1 MSHHDYLRP
10 YQTRLY
16 DGLLREARAGHKAIL
31 AVLPTGGGKTVV
43 ATALMDNARAKGRS
57 AWFVCHRDFLIAQ
70 TAGTMKQ
77 FGLGHGYIA
86 AGYPEGIV
94 DMMCVSVD
102 TLRSRLHRTTI
113 RPDLMIW
120 DEAHHSRAES
130 WQRVWAWAGPGV
142 THIGLTATPARL
154 DGRGL
159 GPVDGKAG
167 GFTAMVE
174 GPTTE
179 ELMRLGMLS
188 GYRAFAPGKLDLSG
202 VRTVGGDYDAH
213 QLSAVVERS
222 VIVGDVIEHYRS
234 KANGLKAVYFAV
246 NVSFSM
252 RLAKAFTAAGIPAVH
267 IDGNTPALERVKA
280 ARDLAMGRVKVL
292 TNCAILG
299 EGFDLAAVA
308 GMDCNIEAV
317 GLVRPTMS
325 LALHLQQIGRA
336 LRPKAGKAI
345 ILDHAGNVA
354 RHGLP
359 DDERHWSLDGRKKG
373 APKKTTVKTCQIC
386 LGVSPINA
394 SVCVCCGAPFITK
407 GRDGPDHVDGVLV
420 EIDPKE
426 RARRMREE
434 VAAARSYSEL
444 VEIGR
449 RRGYKPQWAGLLW
462 KARKAERHSRPV
474 SYDAQVLPFKRP
486 YDTK

>member
-1 MSHHDYLRP
+1 MSMILRP

-43 ATALMDNARAKGRS
+43 ASALMDNARAKGKA
-57 AWFVCHRDFLIAQ
+57 AWFVCHRDFLIEQ
-70 TAGTMKQ
+70 TSGTMKQ
-77 FGLGHGYIA
+77 FGLDHGFIA
-86 AGYPEGIV
+86 AGRPEGIV
-94 DMMCVSVD
+94 PVMCVSVD
-102 TLRSRLHRTTI
+102 TLRSRLHRTTV
-113 RPDLMIW
+113 RPDLVIW
-120 DEAHHSRAES
+120 DEAHHSKAES
-130 WQRVWAWAGPGV
+130 WGRVWEWFGPGV
-142 THIGLTATPARL
+142 THIGLTATPQRL

-159 GPVDGKAG
+159 GPDGKSAG

-188 GYRAFAPGKLDLSG
+188 SYRAFAPGTPDLSG

-213 QLSAVVERS
+213 QLSEAVERS
-222 VIVGDVIEHYRS
+222 VIVGDVIEHYRT
-234 KANGLKAVYFAV
+234 KAGGLKAVYFAV
-246 NVSFSM
+246 NVGFSK
-252 RLAKAFTAAGIPAVH
+252 RLAEAFSRAGIPAVH
-267 IDGNTPALERVKA
+267 IDGTTPSAERVA
-280 ARDLAMGRVKVL
+280 AAQGLATGRLKVL
-292 TNCAILG
+292 CNCAILG

-317 GLVRPTMS
+317 GLVRPTKS

-345 ILDHAGNVA
+345 ILDHAGNIA

-373 APKKTTVKTCQIC
+373 PPRATTVKTCDAC

-394 SVCVCCGAPFITK
+394 VVCVCCGQPFLTK
-407 GRDGPDHVDGVLV
+407 GRPGPDHVDGTLV

-434 VAAARSYSEL
+434 VAEAKTLDAL
-444 VEIGR
+444 KAIGR
-449 RRGYKPQWAGLLW
+449 KRGYKPGWAYFIW
-462 KARKAERHSRPV
+462 KARAAERPTRPR

-486 YDTK
+486 R